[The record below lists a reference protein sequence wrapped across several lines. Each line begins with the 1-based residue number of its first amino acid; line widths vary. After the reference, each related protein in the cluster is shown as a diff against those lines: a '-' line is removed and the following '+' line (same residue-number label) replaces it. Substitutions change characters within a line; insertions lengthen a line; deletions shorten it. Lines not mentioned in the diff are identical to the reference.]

1 MNVNKTQI
9 VLLAKLAMHFSKQ
22 HTKHEQLVH
31 HSWPERKMMPCTSH
45 EYVYM
50 SNCACTA
57 VARWRALERKNTLAF
72 DFSHKLMGFTYSD
85 GAQLHHETKKR
96 QQFHL
101 SIVSHFLVE
110 IKFNLRLLCH
120 SGSPLNARNA
130 VFVITMSATCRAIQS
145 QRHSAHK
152 KQNYISANGN
162 AQFRYYIVWLA
173 M

>member
-1 MNVNKTQI
+1 MSSWFTIVGPKEKWCRAHHTNTSTWEIVHVKLWLVGARLREKT
-9 VLLAKLAMHFSKQ
+9 
-22 HTKHEQLVH
+22 
-31 HSWPERKMMPCTSH
+31 
-45 EYVYM
+45 
-50 SNCACTA
+50 
-57 VARWRALERKNTLAF
+57 RWQF
-72 DFSHKLMGFTYSD
+72 DFSHKLMRFTHSD